1 MKKRRD
7 LKLLQSLAKAIVLG
21 ALSTLLGLTPVNGA
35 QPSSNGY
42 ALAKGT
48 NEFSLWAGGS
58 PDSFGNI
65 EDRQMLLIGL
75 GYGRI
80 LAAWDWVSL
89 EYTLDL
95 SRDDGVR
102 TNDVRTGSSRIYGAG
117 LSPLGFKLRFAQ
129 QSWIKPFLAASVEF
143 LYFQHDIPRPDTS
156 RFNFTADLGLGV
168 DFFVTLKTALTIG
181 YKLHHISNFGIG
193 SSNPGLTL
201 TSSIAV
207 FLFLLP
213 SVRP

>member
-7 LKLLQSLAKAIVLG
+7 LKLSQSLAKAIVLG

-75 GYGRI
+75 GYGRV

-89 EYTLDL
+89 EYTLDIFPAAM
-95 SRDDGVR
+95 VFEP
-102 TNDVRTGSSRIYGAG
+102 NDVRTGSSRIYGAG

-129 QSWIKPFLAASVEF
+129 QSWIKPFLAASVGV

-181 YKLHHISNFGIG
+181 YKLHHISNFGMG
-193 SSNPGLTL
+193 SSNPGLNSHVIYCGFSFFT
-201 TSSIAV
+201 
-207 FLFLLP
+207 P
-213 SVRP
+213 